1 MIIGQKWLTS
11 WGFTTQPALDND
23 KLMDLGR
30 RATAAMKAVN
40 SRHYEVEAAGAMYPA
55 GT

>member
-1 MIIGQKWLTS
+1 
-11 WGFTTQPALDND
+11 
-23 KLMDLGR
+23 MDLGR